1 YSETMGMHTLRG
13 PTFYWFDRDQS
24 RTRKVIVNQ
33 TFARRFVPGSSPIGG
48 CLGFAGAGGVATADN
63 EIVGVVTDA
72 KYRSLREPIP
82 PTVYNP
88 VVDGF
93 DEQFILHVRTGQRP
107 EAIVAPVREALRSL
121 DPELPFIEVRTLR

>member
-1 YSETMGMHTLRG
+1 
-13 PTFYWFDRDQS
+13 
-24 RTRKVIVNQ
+24 
-33 TFARRFVPGSSPIGG
+33 
-48 CLGFAGAGGVATADN
+48 
-63 EIVGVVTDA
+63 VTDA

-121 DPELPFIEVRTLR
+121 DPELPFIEVRTCAMKSKRLCGRSVSWPCFR